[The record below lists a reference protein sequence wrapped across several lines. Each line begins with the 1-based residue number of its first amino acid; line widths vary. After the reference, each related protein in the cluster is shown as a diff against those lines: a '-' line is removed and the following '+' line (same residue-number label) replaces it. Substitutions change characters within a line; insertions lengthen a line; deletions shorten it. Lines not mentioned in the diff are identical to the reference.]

1 MPIWGKEQRGRKR
14 TLEPVQGAACVHHFG
29 RAFRLS
35 QAGISRTLGC
45 QLDSVR
51 GWRAGEVRMSAAYLT
66 RMVYVLAMV
75 ANEPNYWREDRL
87 IGLHWG
93 TIERHKYGLPSR
105 SHPLFPALGYGRH
118 ALPTI
123 PQTQVL
129 VQYTLSTCDISVSDL
144 ARCLGTETRTVTNW
158 RSGKRAIQPAY
169 LGKLLW
175 LWLCRTRD
183 PGYWDP
189 TRLRNEFGFPSI
201 ESHPAGLGNPPR
213 ARRARNT
220 ARAAAARELD
230 GAFFHTLEEAQAAA
244 RRVNAM
250 R

>member
-1 MPIWGKEQRGRKR
+1 MKCGYGLRFGAQGGWMILNSWPND
-14 TLEPVQGAACVHHFG
+14 LEF
-29 RAFRLS
+29 LS
-35 QAGISRTLGC
+35 TPWPQDHDYSH
-45 QLDSVR
+45 
-51 GWRAGEVRMSAAYLT
+51 
-66 RMVYVLAMV
+66 YVLAMV

-87 IGLHWG
+87 LDIDWR

-123 PQTQVL
+123 PQTRVL
-129 VQYTLSTCDISVSDL
+129 VQYTLSNCDISVSDL

-158 RSGKRAIQPAY
+158 SSGKRAIQPAY

-175 LWLCRTRD
+175 LWLCRTRLPD
-183 PGYWDP
+183 YWDA

-213 ARRARNT
+213 ARPARNT
-220 ARAAAARELD
+220 AKAAAFQKLAGMD
-230 GAFFHTLEEAQAAA
+230 FPTLEAAQAAA
-244 RRVNAM
+244 RRATAL